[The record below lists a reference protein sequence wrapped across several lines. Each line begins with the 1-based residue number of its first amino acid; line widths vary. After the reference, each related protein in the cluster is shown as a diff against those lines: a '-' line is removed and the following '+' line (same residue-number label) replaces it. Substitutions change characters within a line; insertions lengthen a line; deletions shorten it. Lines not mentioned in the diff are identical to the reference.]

1 MCVYSTI
8 GIDEITCVKLLM
20 TPSRLLSASRK
31 LSCPI
36 FQNGTSPPS
45 LAPSFLIL
53 FISLLSRLEEVSL
66 LLGVMVPSQLITTMF
81 IVIPFLCFLAAGM
94 SQLGG

>member
-1 MCVYSTI
+1 
-8 GIDEITCVKLLM
+8 
-20 TPSRLLSASRK
+20 
-31 LSCPI
+31 
-36 FQNGTSPPS
+36 